1 MIFLM
6 YYYKNVFLIYH
17 RLDAEYKSGLN
28 SITNGTMNSYSP
40 NNIKNFEETNPFRNN
55 SSHHGSFGKAS
66 IASGLRLE
74 III

>member
-1 MIFLM
+1 M
-6 YYYKNVFLIYH
+6 
-17 RLDAEYKSGLN
+17 DAECKSAGFGSNTN
-28 SITNGTMNSYSP
+28 SSMNSYSP

-74 III
+74 NIIE